1 MNQYPENVG
10 TDFDW
15 NHITETHEVMYLVKR
30 ASYEFLF
37 AVPKKRGSFQGEER
51 PFFQVRF
58 KDQHQLPGFVL
69 AIDEM
74 EDFYEGLHRL
84 MEYVQAEQAKRQENL

>member
-1 MNQYPENVG
+1 MNSYPGKVG
-10 TDFDW
+10 ADFDW
-15 NHITETHEVMYLVKR
+15 DHITETHEVMYLVKR

-37 AVPKKRGSFQGEER
+37 AIPKKRGAFQGEDR

-58 KDQHQLPGFVL
+58 KEQGQIPGFIL
-69 AIDEM
+69 EIDEM
-74 EDFYEGLHRL
+74 EDFYEGLRCL